1 MSQTR
6 STPFK
11 VPSNNSYRGIASG
24 QMVLSKTAMAQLRAI
39 LPFTQLRFHCR
50 KQKGRT
56 FHVSTAANSSGEA
69 VVKYFV
75 GQTDVQPSACH
86 SFVRMEDDNS
96 KLAQL
101 CNECEKEGSLYK
113 VGKWGHNRIED
124 RLYYYPI
131 FTSHTYHWVI
141 RDSRRL
147 CDDNLSTSSLTTGDF
162 WKIFVR

>member
-1 MSQTR
+1 M
-6 STPFK
+6 
-11 VPSNNSYRGIASG
+11 
-24 QMVLSKTAMAQLRAI
+24 
-39 LPFTQLRFHCR
+39 
-50 KQKGRT
+50 
-56 FHVSTAANSSGEA
+56 STAANSSGEA

-124 RLYYYPI
+124 RLYY
-131 FTSHTYHWVI
+131 
-141 RDSRRL
+141 
-147 CDDNLSTSSLTTGDF
+147 
-162 WKIFVR
+162 